1 MICSDARTNNL
12 LLSNS
17 NQIRVSIYEFRL
29 ETRDLKIVIMA
40 SPSYEKGKYMQALI
54 PGTHFEN

>member
-17 NQIRVSIYEFRL
+17 NQIRVSIYELQL
-29 ETRDLKIVIMA
+29 ETRDLRIVIMA
-40 SPSYEKGKYMQALI
+40 SPSFEKGKCMQALI